1 MKTISLTGC
10 CEAYCKYINSV
21 IKKME
26 VDMEDRK
33 NLLDGRNLAEVI
45 DNFYS
50 CSDTFA
56 LGENPN
62 AVQPFVK

>member
-1 MKTISLTGC
+1 
-10 CEAYCKYINSV
+10 
-21 IKKME
+21 ME

-56 LGENPN
+56 LGEKPN